1 MMQLLKAK
9 FAMAIA
15 LSLVLSAC
23 QSLFSEPAMKTQ
35 RAEFVAPNYQISD
48 NAQTKQRIA
57 SEQRLGLAWQRLR
70 SGDAKSAEVEAK
82 AVLKA
87 NPKSASALTLLA
99 VLAERSG
106 ARADAGAYYKRAAE
120 AAPTQGDVINN
131 YGAWL
136 CENSAP
142 AESLVWFDRALAAPG
157 YRNPESALANAG
169 GCALKVGQ
177 YDRADRDLRRA
188 LSLAPK
194 NAYAL
199 ASMAQSEY
207 HQKRYFE
214 ARAFTERRLD
224 AAPATAAVLQLA
236 ADIEERLGDK
246 AAASRYVQRLR
257 AEFPNAVAA
266 NPGDKKAP

>member
-1 MMQLLKAK
+1 MRPRSLLPVLCA
-9 FAMAIA
+9 
-15 LSLVLSAC
+15 SLLLSAGC
-23 QSLFSEPAMKTQ
+23 SKMPFKNAREIPASADRVGDYIVGDSEATRKRLATQ
-35 RAEFVAPNYQISD
+35 DRLNL
-48 NAQTKQRIA
+48 A
-57 SEQRLGLAWQRLR
+57 SQRLR
-70 SGDAKSAEVEAK
+70 SGDLNAAEREVRTVLKTDANSVDGHTLM
-82 AVLKA
+82 AVLQSQRGDVA
-87 NPKSASALTLLA
+87 Q
-99 VLAERSG
+99 
-106 ARADAGAYYKRAAE
+106 AGIHYKRAAE
-120 AAPTQGDVINN
+120 LAPNQGGALNN

-136 CENSAP
+136 CENGAP

-257 AEFPNAVAA
+257 AEFPSAVAA